1 MLERKI
7 VEKNESFRKTL
18 ASKIYQVHQQ
28 IDKDLTQISMELNT
42 TVSCVQDISH
52 NQLEVNDNLVMLS
65 TKLPFA
71 NLWVNSFISGV
82 DLISTQIKQTSN

>member
-1 MLERKI
+1 
-7 VEKNESFRKTL
+7 L